1 MLIDRSQVCIFIPT
15 LNEEPTIGE
24 LISRFRER
32 GYSHIFVMDGN
43 STDRTA
49 ELAEKAGAEVVL
61 QKSRGKGNAIIESI
75 EHFRFPYILMLDG
88 DLTYLPE
95 DAELMLEPLFSGCDH
110 VIGNRLEFPEKGAL
124 SHLNLFGN
132 KVINDLFRMAHG
144 RYLADILSG
153 YRAFTLE
160 SIRQM
165 HLREEGFGIET
176 EISSESIRNQQKIHV
191 VPVHYV
197 KRPGTATKL
206 RPFHDGAKIIST
218 LYRLAKRSN
227 PMFYFGMIG
236 GVITIL
242 GALTG
247 VYVVYEW
254 LNGIEHLPLTI
265 LTALLVMGGIQVFM
279 FGILS
284 DIMLSNQQELRRE
297 IQSLKS
303 QKPPK

>member
-1 MLIDRSQVCIFIPT
+1 MVTDRSQVCIFIPT

-24 LISRFRER
+24 LISRFMEM
-32 GYSHIFVMDGN
+32 GYSNIFVMDGN

-49 ELAEKAGAEVVL
+49 DIAKKAGAQVVL
-61 QKSRGKGNAIIESI
+61 QQSRGKGNAIIESI
-75 EHFRFPYILMLDG
+75 AYFKTPYILMLDG

-95 DAELMLEPLFSGCDH
+95 DAELMIEPLLEGYDH

-153 YRAFTLE
+153 YRAFTLD

-165 HLREEGFGIET
+165 SLREEGFGIET
-176 EISSESIRNQQKIHV
+176 EISSESIRNQQKITV

-206 RPFHDGAKIIST
+206 RPFHDGANIITT

-247 VYVVYEW
+247 IYVVYEW
-254 LNGIEHLPLTI
+254 VNGIEHLPLTI
-265 LTALLVMGGIQVFM
+265 LTALLIMGGIQVFM
-279 FGILS
+279 FGIMS
-284 DIMLSNQQELRRE
+284 DIMLANQQELRRE
-297 IQSLKS
+297 IHTLKN
-303 QKPPK
+303 QKPPQ

>member
-1 MLIDRSQVCIFIPT
+1 MVIDRSQVCIFIPT

-24 LISRFRER
+24 LISRFREQ
-32 GYSHIFVMDGN
+32 GYADIFVMDGN

-49 ELAEKAGAEVVL
+49 AIAKDAGAEVVL
-61 QKSRGKGNAIIESI
+61 QHSRGKGNAIIESI
-75 EHFRFPYILMLDG
+75 EHFRAPYILMLDG

-95 DAELMLEPLFSGCDH
+95 DAELMIAPLFEGCDH

-124 SHLNLFGN
+124 SRLNLFGN

-165 HLREEGFGIET
+165 DLQEEGFGIET
-176 EISSESIRNQQKIHV
+176 EIASESIRNQQNVKI

-236 GVITIL
+236 GVITL
-242 GALTG
+242 VGAFTG
-247 VYVVYEW
+247 IYVVWEW
-254 LNGIEHLPLTI
+254 LNHIEHLPLTI
-265 LTALLVMGGIQVFM
+265 LTALLIMGGIQVFM

-284 DIMLSNQQELRRE
+284 DIMLANQQELRRE
-297 IQSLKS
+297 IQSLKNR
-303 QKPPK
+303 KPPQ

>member
-1 MLIDRSQVCIFIPT
+1 MVIDRSQVCIFIPT

-24 LISRFRER
+24 LISRFRDQ
-32 GYSHIFVMDGN
+32 GYTHIFVMDGN

-49 ELAEKAGAEVVL
+49 EIAEQAGAEVML
-61 QKSRGKGNAIIESI
+61 QQSRGKGNAIIESI
-75 EHFRFPYILMLDG
+75 GHFRHPYILMLDG
-88 DLTYLPE
+88 DMTYLPS
-95 DAELMLEPLFSGCDH
+95 DAEQMIKPLFSGCDH

-132 KVINDLFRMAHG
+132 KIINDLFRMAHG

-153 YRAFTLE
+153 YRAFTLD

-165 HLREEGFGIET
+165 TLREEGFGIET
-176 EISSESIRNQQKIHV
+176 EISSESIRNQQKIQI
-191 VPVHYV
+191 VPVHYL

-236 GVITIL
+236 GFITLL
-242 GALTG
+242 GAVVG
-247 VYVVYEW
+247 IYVVYEW

-265 LTALLVMGGIQVFM
+265 LTALLIMGGIQVFM

-284 DIMLSNQQELRRE
+284 DIMLANQQELRRE
-297 IQSLKS
+297 IASLKN
-303 QKPPK
+303 QKPPQ